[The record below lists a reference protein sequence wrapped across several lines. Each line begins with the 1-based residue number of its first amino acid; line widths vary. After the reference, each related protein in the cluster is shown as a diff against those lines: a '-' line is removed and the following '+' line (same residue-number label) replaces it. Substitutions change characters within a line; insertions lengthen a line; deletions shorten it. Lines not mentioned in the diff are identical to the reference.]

1 MIGVFTWT
9 PIQLLKLITFK
20 REESMNILTELQ
32 IQRINN
38 ININTKKMGLG
49 TMIQSL
55 IEDNGVTGTAVNA
68 VNATAGTLTITAQ
81 PTIGD
86 TMTIGTKM
94 YTFTTPALA
103 ITEGKISIGTT
114 LATAKLAIVAAI
126 MGTDTVNT
134 AHPLVSASA
143 FVVDVCTI
151 TPLVSGVSGNVALT
165 ETFTA
170 TTNIFSAV
178 ALAGGI
184 NGTIGTVGKTLI
196 DATYLYMCIADNT
209 VSGKNWR
216 RISLGSVY

>member
-1 MIGVFTWT
+1 
-9 PIQLLKLITFK
+9 
-20 REESMNILTELQ
+20 MNNLTALQ

-38 ININTKKMGLG
+38 INIHTKKMGLG

-81 PTIGD
+81 PTVGD
-86 TMTIGTKM
+86 TMTIGTKA

-134 AHPLVSASA
+134 AHPLVSAST
-143 FVVDVCTI
+143 FVVDTCTI
-151 TPLVSGVSGNVALT
+151 TPLVSGVAGNVALT
-165 ETFTA
+165 ETFTS

-184 NGTIGTVGKTLI
+184 NGTIGTVGKTLT
-196 DATYLYMCIADNT
+196 DATYLYICVADNT

-216 RISLGSVY
+216 RIAVGSVY